1 MDCMDGLGK
10 RTIANTR
17 MLTSFV
23 ITKISKIKKATKRI
37 DQLELQV
44 EDLL

>member
-1 MDCMDGLGK
+1 MYCMDGPSK
-10 RTIANTR
+10 RTRANTR

-23 ITKISKIKKATKRI
+23 IIKISKIKKATKRI
-37 DQLELQV
+37 DQLELKV

>member
-1 MDCMDGLGK
+1 MDCMDRPSK
-10 RTIANTR
+10 RTRANTR

-23 ITKISKIKKATKRI
+23 ITKISKIKEATKRI
-37 DQLELQV
+37 DQIELQV